1 VAGAVPGIDLF
12 ALTDEQW
19 DGGLALKFHG
29 ARRLTVRAWDAL
41 KASRGSV
48 VFISGNSAGNPRAAS
63 AAVGT
68 INAAVEALAKASA
81 DRGVVDGVQVNC
93 ISPGAVMTPRRLPML
108 EKAAAAAGLGLEEVQ
123 QRFLAQS
130 GIERF
135 GQPDELAD
143 LIAFA
148 LSPPARWMTG
158 TVLRMDGG
166 EIKSI

>member
-1 VAGAVPGIDLF
+1 MAGAVPGIDLF

-41 KASRGSV
+41 KASR
-48 VFISGNSAGNPRAAS
+48 
-63 AAVGT
+63 
-68 INAAVEALAKASA
+68 
-81 DRGVVDGVQVNC
+81 DGVQVKC
-93 ISPGAVMTPRRLPML
+93 VSPGAVMTPRRLAML
-108 EKAAAAAGLGLEEVQ
+108 EKAAAAAGLDLEEVQ

-130 GIERF
+130 GIKRF

-148 LSPPARWMTG
+148 LSPRAPWMTG